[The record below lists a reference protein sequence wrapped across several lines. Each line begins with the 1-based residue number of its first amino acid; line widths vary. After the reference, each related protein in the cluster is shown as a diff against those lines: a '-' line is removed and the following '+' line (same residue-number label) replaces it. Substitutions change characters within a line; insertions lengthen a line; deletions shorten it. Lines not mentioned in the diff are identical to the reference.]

1 MSDDIDRTAARMID
15 LALREFAQRAVA
27 AGIGTTLGRETQR
40 AWDLFE
46 AGALHLVPA
55 IGGDGLG
62 LAVTRTAV
70 ERIRLKRKH
79 RRLVALWREMQ
90 AETQAHG

>member
-1 MSDDIDRTAARMID
+1 MSDDIDRVTVRIIN
-15 LALREFAQRAVA
+15 LALREFAERAVA
-27 AGIGTTLGRETQR
+27 VDIGTALDCETQR

-55 IGGDGLG
+55 MSGDGLG

-79 RRLVALWREMQ
+79 RRLVALWRDMQ
-90 AETQAHG
+90 SEAANG

>member
-1 MSDDIDRTAARMID
+1 MIDDIDRVTVRIID

-27 AGIGTTLGRETQR
+27 AGIGVALDRETQR
-40 AWDLFE
+40 AWELFE

-55 IGGDGLG
+55 ISGDGLG

-79 RRLVALWREMQ
+79 RRLVALWREVQ
-90 AETQAHG
+90 ANG